1 MLILLAHGSRDP
13 RWRASVQKLA
23 ESVRAKLG
31 CEPVRVAYL
40 EGSPAL
46 PDLAADAAR
55 AGVKRLR
62 ILPFFLRLMDM
73 FFATFTRWSTGSG
86 RRSPPLKSSCCRPWA
101 STRCSR
107 NCSARLLS
115 SPPKA
120 APRDRRSP
128 SPHDHDP
135 A

>member
-62 ILPFFLRLMDM
+62 ILPLFLAADGHVLRDVHPLVDRLRQTEPALEVELLPPVGQHPL
-73 FFATFTRWSTGSG
+73 FAELLCKIAVEPAESGS
-86 RRSPPLKSSCCRPWA
+86 PRP
-101 STRCSR
+101 
-107 NCSARLLS
+107 
-115 SPPKA
+115 
-120 APRDRRSP
+120 
-128 SPHDHDP
+128 
-135 A
+135 